1 MSPSDDRPPGG
12 RLNLSALAVRER
24 SVTLFLILVTVIAGL
39 TAFLQLGR
47 AEDPAFTVRVMVVSA
62 LWPGA
67 SAQQMQDLV
76 ADPLEKR
83 IGEVE
88 LFYRL
93 ETTARPGRVDMLIE
107 FQDYTPSEQVP
118 ELFYQVRKRMSDAA
132 ASLPAGVLGPFV
144 NDDFSDVYFALYA
157 LSAPDLPN
165 RLLVREAERIRDR
178 LARVEGVQKARILG
192 ERPQRFFVELD
203 QARLANLGVSPAAVR
218 EALDAQNRLAPAG
231 LVETDG
237 PRLYLRPDAE
247 LRELE
252 DIRHVPLRVGEHLIT
267 LGEIAE
273 VRRGYE
279 DPPEFLIRAGGEDAV
294 LLGVVMQRGENGLAL
309 GERLIALQDGL
320 EASLPLGVGFT
331 QLTNQADAITHAVD
345 LFQIKFLV
353 AVAVVML
360 VSFVAIGWRAGLV
373 VGITIPLTLGLTFL
387 LMLIKGINLDRV
399 SLGALIIAL
408 GLLVDDAIIAIEM
421 MLVKMAAGW
430 DRLRAAAHAWTVTA
444 APMLSGTLVTV
455 IGFVPI
461 GFARSGV
468 GEYAGNIFWVL
479 AFALLASWVVAVTFT
494 PYLGTLLLKAPPP
507 GGAHGSESAYSTPL
521 YRRLRGLIR
530 GCVRYKIWIVA
541 ATFGLLVLSIVGLA
555 GSVQKQFFPTSDRPE
570 VLIDIRLPEGSAIRA
585 TAVVVERVEAILADA
600 TGVRSSAAYLGAGAP
615 RFFLALNPEFPNPAF
630 AKLIVVAEGAA
641 QRDAL
646 IAQIQSHVDAGEFP
660 EARVRVHKLLYGPP
674 VIWPVTF
681 RVLGPDPLVLRRI
694 AEQVRDVVAANPN
707 TLDPHLDWG
716 ERVPVVRLVLDPE
729 RLRLI
734 GLTPRELAGQ
744 LEYQLSGLPAT
755 EIREDIRNV
764 QLILRGLADDGPASA
779 DGAVAGSGSGSGAG
793 GSGAAI
799 TPTSLAGI
807 NLKTLDGRTIP
818 LEQAGELLIA
828 FEDPVL
834 KRYNREPFIAVQSEV
849 RGAQPPSVTQA
860 IWVEL
865 QGLISELPPEYRIDI
880 GGAVE
885 QSGKADASIQRVQ
898 PIMLVL
904 MLIVIMLQMRSF
916 SGTLMV
922 VATAPL
928 GVIGATLA
936 LLIADR
942 PFGFV
947 ALLGLIGL
955 AGILMR
961 NTLILAKQ
969 IEDNLHQGLERSAAV
984 VEATV
989 QRARPVVLT
998 AAAAVF
1004 AFIPLTTDTFWGP
1017 LAFVLIGGVLVG
1029 TLITLLFL
1037 PALYALWFRVSLSSA
1052 DLSSAQRAVQN
1063 SAGSGLP

>member
-1 MSPSDDRPPGG
+1 MSTFEDRSAGT

-24 SVTLFLILVTVIAGL
+24 SVTLFLILVTAIAGL
-39 TAFLQLGR
+39 VAFLQLGR

-88 LFYRL
+88 LFYRR
-93 ETTARPGRVDMLIE
+93 ETTARPGRVDMLVE
-107 FQDYTPSEQVP
+107 FQDYAPSEQIP
-118 ELFYQVRKRMSDAA
+118 DLFYQVRKRMSDAA
-132 ASLPAGVLGPFV
+132 GSLPAGVLGPFV

-203 QARLANLGVSPAAVR
+203 QARLANLGVSPAEVR

-252 DIRHVPLRVGEHLIT
+252 DIRQVPLRVGEHLLT

-273 VRRGYE
+273 VSRGYE

-309 GERLIALQDGL
+309 GERLVEVQKGL
-320 EASLPLGVGFT
+320 EASLPLGIGFT

-373 VGITIPLTLGLTFL
+373 VGIAIPLTLAITFL

-421 MLVKMAAGW
+421 MLVKMEAGW

-494 PYLGTLLLKAPPP
+494 PYLGTLLLKAPTRP
-507 GGAHGSESAYSTPL
+507 GEHAAESAYATPL
-521 YRRLRGLIR
+521 YRKLRGLIR
-530 GCVRYKIWIVA
+530 GCVRYKIWVVA

-555 GSVQKQFFPTSDRPE
+555 GSVQKQFFPSSDRPE

-585 TAVVVERVEAILADA
+585 TAAVVERVEAILADA
-600 TGVRSSAAYLGAGAP
+600 PGVRSSAAYLGAGAP

-641 QRDAL
+641 ERDAL
-646 IAQIQSHVDAGEFP
+646 IAQLQAHVEAGEFP
-660 EARVRVHKLLYGPP
+660 EARVRVHTLLYGPP

-681 RVLGPDPLVLRRI
+681 RVVGPDPLVLRRI
-694 AEQVRDVVAANPN
+694 ADQVRDVVAANPN
-707 TLDPHLDWG
+707 TMDPHLDWG
-716 ERVPVVRLVLDPE
+716 ERVPVVRLALDPE

-764 QLILRGLADDGPASA
+764 QLILRGLAEEGPPGA
-779 DGAVAGSGSGSGAG
+779 DGAGVGSGAG

-818 LEQAGELLIA
+818 LEQAGELMIA

-849 RGAQPPSVTQA
+849 RGAQPPNVTQA
-860 IWVEL
+860 IWAEL
-865 QGLISELPPEYRIDI
+865 QGLIAELPPEYRIDI

-898 PIMLVL
+898 PIMLAL

-1037 PALYALWFRVSLSSA
+1037 PALYAVWFRVRLSATST
-1052 DLSSAQRAVQN
+1052 
-1063 SAGSGLP
+1063 SGA

>member
-1 MSPSDDRPPGG
+1 MSPLETRPPTAP
-12 RLNLSALAVRER
+12 LNLSALAVRER
-24 SVTLFLILVTVIAGL
+24 SVTLFFILVTAIAGL
-39 TAFLQLGR
+39 VAFLQLGR

-83 IGEVE
+83 IQEVE
-88 LFYRL
+88 SFYKI
-93 ETTARPGRVDMLIE
+93 ETTARPGRVDMLVE
-107 FQDYTPSEQVP
+107 FQDYTPSEEIP
-118 ELFYQVRKRMSDAA
+118 DRFYQVRKRMLDAT
-132 ASLPAGVLGPFV
+132 ASLPAGVRGPFV

-157 LSAPDLPN
+157 LAAPDLPQ
-165 RLLVREAERIRDR
+165 RLLVREAERVRDR
-178 LARVEGVQKARILG
+178 LTRVEGVQKVRILG

-203 QARLANLGVSPAAVR
+203 QARLAGLGLTPETVR
-218 EALDAQNRLAPAG
+218 EALDAQNRLVPAG
-231 LVETDG
+231 LVETTG
-237 PRLYLRPDAE
+237 PRLHLRLDAG
-247 LRELE
+247 LDDLD
-252 DIRHVPLRVGEHLIT
+252 DIARVPLRIGAHLLT

-273 VRRGYE
+273 IGRGYE
-279 DPPEFLIRAGGEDAV
+279 DPPEFLICTGGEESV

-309 GERLIALQDGL
+309 GARLAEVQREL
-320 EASLPLGVGFT
+320 EAVLPLGARFT

-345 LFQIKFLV
+345 LFQVKFLV
-353 AVAVVML
+353 AIGVVML

-387 LMLIKGINLDRV
+387 LMLIQGVNLDRV
-399 SLGALIIAL
+399 TLGALIIAL

-421 MLVKMAAGW
+421 MLVKMEAGW

-479 AFALLASWVVAVTFT
+479 AFALLSSWLVAVTFT
-494 PYLGTLLLKAPPP
+494 PYLGTLFLKTPPTETAHAPD
-507 GGAHGSESAYSTPL
+507 AAYATPV
-521 YRRLRGLIR
+521 YRILRRVIR
-530 GCVRYKIWIVA
+530 GCVRFKVWVVA
-541 ATFGLLVLSIVGLA
+541 ATFGLLVLSIVGLV
-555 GSVQKQFFPTSDRPE
+555 GTVQKQFFPTSDRPE
-570 VLIDIRLPEGSAIRA
+570 VLVDIQLTEGSSIRA
-585 TAVVVERVEAILADA
+585 TAAVVERVEAILADA
-600 TGVRSSAAYLGAGAP
+600 PGVRSSSAYLGAGAP

-630 AKLIVVAEGAA
+630 AKLIVVAEGAIE
-641 QRDAL
+641 RDAL
-646 IAQIQSHVDAGEFP
+646 IERLQGHIDAGDFP

-681 RVLGPDPLVLRRI
+681 RVVGPDPLVLRRL
-694 AEQVRDVVAANPN
+694 AEQVRDVVAAHPN
-707 TLDPHLDWG
+707 AMDAHLDWG
-716 ERVPVVRLVLDPE
+716 ERVPVVRIELDPE

-744 LEYQLSGLPAT
+744 LEYQLHGLPAT

-764 QLILRGLADDGPASA
+764 QLTLRGLPAEVPVSGGATANGSA
-779 DGAVAGSGSGSGAG
+779 A
-793 GSGAAI
+793 
-799 TPTSLAGI
+799 TLAGI
-807 NLKTLDGRTIP
+807 NVKTLDGRTIP
-818 LEQAGELLIA
+818 LEQAGVPTVA
-828 FEDPVL
+828 FEEPVL

-849 RGAQPPSVTQA
+849 QGAQPPDVTAA
-860 IWVEL
+860 IWADL
-865 QGLISELPPEYRIDI
+865 QGLIAELPPDYRIDI

-916 SGTLMV
+916 PGTLMV

-961 NTLILAKQ
+961 NTLILAMQ
-969 IEDNLHQGLERSAAV
+969 IEDNLHRGLERSAAV

-989 QRARPVVLT
+989 QRARPVILT

-1004 AFIPLTTDTFWGP
+1004 AFVPLTTDTFWGP

-1037 PALYALWFRVSLSSA
+1037 PALYALWFRVRLS
-1052 DLSSAQRAVQN
+1052 
-1063 SAGSGLP
+1063 

>member
-1 MSPSDDRPPGG
+1 
-12 RLNLSALAVRER
+12 
-24 SVTLFLILVTVIAGL
+24 
-39 TAFLQLGR
+39 
-47 AEDPAFTVRVMVVSA
+47 
-62 LWPGA
+62 
-67 SAQQMQDLV
+67 MQDLV

-93 ETTARPGRVDMLIE
+93 ETTARPGRVDMLVE
-107 FQDYTPSEQVP
+107 FQDYAPSEQIP
-118 ELFYQVRKRMSDAA
+118 DLFYQVRKRMSDAA
-132 ASLPAGVLGPFV
+132 GSLPAGVLGPFV

-218 EALDAQNRLAPAG
+218 EALDAQNRLSPAG

-252 DIRHVPLRVGEHLIT
+252 DIRQVPLRVGEHLLT

-273 VRRGYE
+273 VSRGYE

-309 GERLIALQDGL
+309 GERLVEVQKGL
-320 EASLPLGVGFT
+320 EASLPLGVGFI

-373 VGITIPLTLGLTFL
+373 VGIAIPLTLALTFL

-421 MLVKMAAGW
+421 MLVKMEAGW

-494 PYLGTLLLKAPPP
+494 PYLGTLLLKAPQRT
-507 GGAHGSESAYSTPL
+507 GEHASETPYATPL
-521 YRRLRGLIR
+521 YRKLRGLIR
-530 GCVRYKIWIVA
+530 GCVRYKVWVVA

-555 GSVQKQFFPTSDRPE
+555 GSVQKQFFPSSDRPE

-585 TAVVVERVEAILADA
+585 TAAVVERVEAILADA
-600 TGVRSSAAYLGAGAP
+600 PGVRSSAAYLGAGAP

-630 AKLIVVAEGAA
+630 AKLIVVAEGATE
-641 QRDAL
+641 RDAL
-646 IAQIQSHVDAGEFP
+646 IAQLQAHVEAGEFP
-660 EARVRVHKLLYGPP
+660 EARVRVHTLLYGPP

-681 RVLGPDPLVLRRI
+681 RVVGPDPLVLRRI
-694 AEQVRDVVAANPN
+694 AEQVRAVVAANPN
-707 TLDPHLDWG
+707 TVDPHLDWG
-716 ERVPVVRLVLDPE
+716 ERVPVVRLALDPE

-779 DGAVAGSGSGSGAG
+779 DGAGSGAG

-818 LEQAGELLIA
+818 LEQAGELMIA

-849 RGAQPPSVTQA
+849 TGAQPPNVTQA
-860 IWVEL
+860 IWAEL
-865 QGLISELPPEYRIDI
+865 QGLIAELPPEYRIDI

-898 PIMLVL
+898 PIMLAL
-904 MLIVIMLQMRSF
+904 MLIVIMFQMRSF

-1037 PALYALWFRVSLSSA
+1037 PALYALWFRVRLSSA
-1052 DLSSAQRAVQN
+1052 VLPSVQSVVQTSAD
-1063 SAGSGLP
+1063 AGSP

>member
-1 MSPSDDRPPGG
+1 MSPTDDRPSGA

-24 SVTLFLILVTVIAGL
+24 SVTLFLILVTAIAGL
-39 TAFLQLGR
+39 VAFLQLGR

-88 LFYRL
+88 LFYKL
-93 ETTARPGRVDMLIE
+93 ETTARPGRVDMLVE
-107 FQDYTPSEQVP
+107 FQDYAPSEQIP
-118 ELFYQVRKRMSDAA
+118 DLFYQVRKRMSDAA
-132 ASLPAGVLGPFV
+132 GNLPAGVLGPFV

-203 QARLANLGVSPAAVR
+203 QARLATLGVSPDDVR

-252 DIRHVPLRVGEHLIT
+252 DIRHVPLRVGEHLLT

-273 VRRGYE
+273 VSRGYE
-279 DPPEFLIRAGGEDAV
+279 DPPGFLIRAGAEDAV
-294 LLGVVMQRGENGLAL
+294 LLGVVMRRGENGLAL
-309 GERLIALQDGL
+309 GERLVEVRKGL
-320 EASLPLGVGFT
+320 EASLPLGVAFT

-387 LMLIKGINLDRV
+387 LMLMKGINLDRV

-421 MLVKMAAGW
+421 MLVKMEAGW

-494 PYLGTLLLKAPPP
+494 PYLGTLLLKAPQRT
-507 GGAHGSESAYSTPL
+507 AEHASENAYATPV
-521 YRRLRGLIR
+521 YRKLRGLIR
-530 GCVRYKIWIVA
+530 GCVRYKIWVVA

-585 TAVVVERVEAILADA
+585 TAAVVERIETILADA
-600 TGVRSSAAYLGAGAP
+600 PGVRSSAAYLGAGAP

-641 QRDAL
+641 ERDAL
-646 IAQIQSHVDAGEFP
+646 IAQLQSHVEAGEFP

-681 RVLGPDPLVLRRI
+681 RVVGPDPLVLRRI
-694 AEQVRDVVAANPN
+694 ADQVREVVAANPN
-707 TLDPHLDWG
+707 TVDPHLDWG
-716 ERVPVVRLVLDPE
+716 ERVPVVRLALDPE

-779 DGAVAGSGSGSGAG
+779 DGSGSGAG

-799 TPTSLAGI
+799 APTSLAGI

-818 LEQAGELLIA
+818 LEQAGELMIA

-849 RGAQPPSVTQA
+849 RGAQPPNVTQA
-860 IWVEL
+860 IWSEL
-865 QGLISELPPEYRIDI
+865 EGLIAELPPEYRIDI

-904 MLIVIMLQMRSF
+904 MLIVIMFQMRSF

-936 LLIADR
+936 LLVADR

-989 QRARPVVLT
+989 QRARPVLLT

-1037 PALYALWFRVSLSSA
+1037 PALYALWFRVRVSSA
-1052 DLSSAQRAVQN
+1052 DPPSVQRAVQN

>member
-1 MSPSDDRPPGG
+1 MSTSDDRAAGT

-24 SVTLFLILVTVIAGL
+24 SVTLFLILVTAVAGL
-39 TAFLQLGR
+39 VAFLQLGR

-88 LFYRL
+88 LFHRL
-93 ETTARPGRVDMLIE
+93 ETTARPGRVDMLVE
-107 FQDYTPSEQVP
+107 FQDFAPSEQIP
-118 ELFYQVRKRMSDAA
+118 DLFYQVRKRMSDAA
-132 ASLPAGVLGPFV
+132 ASLPAGVRGPFV

-273 VRRGYE
+273 VSRGYE

-309 GERLIALQDGL
+309 GKRLAELQEGL
-320 EASLPLGVGFT
+320 EASLPLGVAFT

-373 VGITIPLTLGLTFL
+373 VGITIPLTLGITFL

-421 MLVKMAAGW
+421 MLVKMEAGW

-494 PYLGTLLLKAPPP
+494 PYLGTLLLKAPPSP
-507 GGAHGSESAYSTPL
+507 GEHAVESAYATPL
-521 YRRLRGLIR
+521 YRTLRGLIR
-530 GCVRYKIWIVA
+530 GCVRYKIWVVA

-585 TAVVVERVEAILADA
+585 TAAVVERVEAILADA
-600 TGVRSSAAYLGAGAP
+600 PGVRSSAAYLGAGAP

-630 AKLIVVAEGAA
+630 AKLIVVAQGAA
-641 QRDAL
+641 ERDVL
-646 IAQIQSHVDAGEFP
+646 IAQLQAHVDAGAFP
-660 EARVRVHKLLYGPP
+660 EARVRVHTLLYGPP

-681 RVLGPDPLVLRRI
+681 RVVGPDPLVLRRI
-694 AEQVRDVVAANPN
+694 AEQVREVVAANPN
-707 TLDPHLDWG
+707 TVDPHLDWG
-716 ERVPVVRLVLDPE
+716 ERVPVVRLALDPE

-764 QLILRGLADDGPASA
+764 QLILRGLADEGAVSA
-779 DGAVAGSGSGSGAG
+779 DGAGGPGAID
-793 GSGAAI
+793 AAI

-807 NLKTLDGRTIP
+807 NLKTLDGQTIP
-818 LEQAGELLIA
+818 LEQAGELMIA

-849 RGAQPPSVTQA
+849 RDAQPPNVTEA
-860 IWVEL
+860 IWGEL
-865 QGLISELPPEYRIDI
+865 QGLIAELPPAYRIDI

-904 MLIVIMLQMRSF
+904 MLIVIMFQMRSF

-1017 LAFVLIGGVLVG
+1017 LAFVLIGGVLIG

-1037 PALYALWFRVSLSSA
+1037 PALYALWFRVRLNSA
-1052 DLSSAQRAVQN
+1052 DPPSVQRAVQN

>member
-1 MSPSDDRPPGG
+1 MSTSDDRSAGE

-24 SVTLFLILVTVIAGL
+24 SVTLFLILVTALAGL
-39 TAFLQLGR
+39 VAFLQLGR

-93 ETTARPGRVDMLIE
+93 ETTARPGRVDMLVE
-107 FQDYTPSEQVP
+107 FQDYAPSEQIP
-118 ELFYQVRKRMSDAA
+118 DLFYQVRKRMLDAA

-203 QARLANLGVSPAAVR
+203 QARLANLGVSPAEVR

-237 PRLYLRPDAE
+237 PRLYVRPDAE

-273 VRRGYE
+273 VSRGYE

-309 GERLIALQDGL
+309 GERLAELQEGL
-320 EASLPLGVGFT
+320 ETRLPLGVRFT

-360 VSFVAIGWRAGLV
+360 VSFVAIGWRAGV
-373 VGITIPLTLGLTFL
+373 IVGITIPLTLGLTFL
-387 LMLIKGINLDRV
+387 LMLIKDINLDRV

-421 MLVKMAAGW
+421 MLVKMEAGW

-494 PYLGTLLLKAPPP
+494 PYLGTWLLKAPPCS
-507 GGAHGSESAYSTPL
+507 GEHATESAYATPL
-521 YRRLRGLIR
+521 YRGLRGLIR
-530 GCVRYKIWIVA
+530 GCVRYKIWVVA
-541 ATFGLLVLSIVGLA
+541 ATFGLLVLAIIGLA

-585 TAVVVERVEAILADA
+585 TAAVVERVEAILVDA
-600 TGVRSSAAYLGAGAP
+600 PGVRSSAAYLGAGAP

-630 AKLIVVAEGAA
+630 AKLIVVAQGAA
-641 QRDAL
+641 ERDAL
-646 IAQIQSHVDAGEFP
+646 IAQLQAHVDAGEFP

-681 RVLGPDPLVLRRI
+681 RVVGPDPLELRRI
-694 AEQVRDVVAANPN
+694 AEQVREVVAANPY
-707 TLDPHLDWG
+707 TVDPHLDWG
-716 ERVPVVRLVLDPE
+716 ERVPVVRLALDPE

-764 QLILRGLADDGPASA
+764 QLILRGLREHGLAS
-779 DGAVAGSGSGSGAG
+779 AG
-793 GSGAAI
+793 GSGANDNTAAI
-799 TPTSLAGI
+799 TPTSLAGL

-818 LEQAGELLIA
+818 LEQAGELMIA

-849 RGAQPPSVTQA
+849 RGAQPPDVTQA
-860 IWVEL
+860 IWGEL
-865 QGLISELPPEYRIDI
+865 QGLIAALPPEYRIDI

-898 PIMLVL
+898 PIMLLL
-904 MLIVIMLQMRSF
+904 MLIVIMFQMRSF

-936 LLIADR
+936 LLLADR

-1017 LAFVLIGGVLVG
+1017 LAFVLIGGVLIG

-1037 PALYALWFRVSLSSA
+1037 PALYALWFRVRLSPSSTSA
-1052 DLSSAQRAVQN
+1052 V
-1063 SAGSGLP
+1063 